1 MNASIIN
8 MDVYYLK
15 PGILV
20 FETNNLHRSEKWAVK
35 STHVQKKE
43 GIRGAPLIY
52 KTTSGLLLSFYFCG
66 IVFWAES
73 LIMLLEHKK
82 KRLGYFRLV

>member
-52 KTTSGLLLSFYFCG
+52 KTTSGLLLGFLFLWDSVLGG
-66 IVFWAES
+66 IPYYA
-73 LIMLLEHKK
+73 LGAQKNP
-82 KRLGYFRLV
+82 LGYFRLV